1 MATCVIILEDLDPA
15 TNDGKCLGL
24 RMLADEEKEGVR
36 SLALVMARGIH
47 ALVCEAEDKAKDAD
61 AA

>member
-15 TNDGKCLGL
+15 TNDGNCLG
-24 RMLADEEKEGVR
+24 MHIFSEDELEGEV
-36 SLALVMARGIH
+36 SLALAMARGIH
-47 ALVCEAEDKAKDAD
+47 ALVCEAKDKAKDAD